1 MPLQSSSSLERVGDL
16 GAPFLFPYLY
26 LAVVTNPVL
35 LQCVQQQIAL
45 SNILRTFPYQLVL
58 LLEIEFVYVMQLFLV
73 IAIVLCPPQS
83 GIVGSFCD
91 GK

>member
-1 MPLQSSSSLERVGDL
+1 MGDL
-16 GAPFLFPYLY
+16 VAPFLFPYLY
-26 LAVVTNPVL
+26 LAVVPNPVL

-45 SNILRTFPYQLVL
+45 SNILRTFPYQLL

-73 IAIVLCPPQS
+73 ITIVLCPPQS

>member
-1 MPLQSSSSLERVGDL
+1 MGDL

-26 LAVVTNPVL
+26 LAVVPNPALVSTSAL
-35 LQCVQQQIAL
+35 CTTANSL
-45 SNILRTFPYQLVL
+45 SNFLKTFPHQLV